1 MIEYRFFGV
10 CLITGNFLET
20 LDDKWIRDIFV
31 KHILHDHIN
40 GAIWQTQCHS
50 EIGKPYFEAHSKKL
64 RTTLR
69 REIRRDTVT
78 STGWAV
84 PLIGPIF
91 RNRFAYTMGL
101 KGEIH

>member
-10 CLITGNFLET
+10 RVIAGNFLET
-20 LDDKWIRDIFV
+20 LDDKRIRDIFV

-40 GAIWQTQCHS
+40 GAKWQTQCHS
-50 EIGKPYFEAHSKKL
+50 EIRKPYFEAHSQEL

-78 STGWAV
+78 STCGAM
-84 PLIGPIF
+84 PLIRPIF
-91 RNRFAYTMGL
+91 CNRFVYTMGR